1 MKLTIIIPCYNEEN
15 TISIIIDKVKKT
27 NLQKIKKEIIV
38 IDDGSKDNSLQIL
51 RSINNIN
58 LIVNKTNLGKG
69 SAIHEGLLKS
79 TGDYIIIQD
88 ADLEYDPSDYSKL
101 LDKAIKDNEL
111 VVYGSRI
118 LNKKNKYST
127 LSFYLGGLLVT
138 FFTNLLFKNSHLT
151 DQPTCYKLFKSEI
164 IKNINLKSK
173 GFEFCSEVTAKILK
187 KNIKIAEIPIN
198 YYPRKKKDGK
208 KIKWIDGLIALKTL
222 IKYKL
227 IND

>member
-1 MKLTIIIPCYNEEN
+1 MKKNNC
-15 TISIIIDKVKKT
+15 IIIDKVKKT

-198 YYPRKKKDGK
+198 YYPRKKKG
-208 KIKWIDGLIALKTL
+208 W
-222 IKYKL
+222 
-227 IND
+227 